1 MENKR
6 KKYIRIKSDVSND
19 ELFAML
25 DGIDSGGESDVDSL
39 LNDSDTEFVSDKP
52 ISKTVD
58 DTHDILVPEANVHN
72 KRIVKCYERRE
83 NFSLFMT

>member
-1 MENKR
+1 
-6 KKYIRIKSDVSND
+6 
-19 ELFAML
+19 ML

-39 LNDSDTEFVSDKP
+39 LNDSDTEFVRDKP

-58 DTHDILVPEANVHN
+58 DTHNILVPEANVHN
-72 KRIVKCYERRE
+72 KRTVKCYERRE